1 MNLKRNIAAE
11 LDKILIGLKIKNK
24 VTRII
29 VFFKGN
35 IIWVEINVILN
46 KVVA

>member
-11 LDKILIGLKIKNK
+11 LDKILIGLEIKNK

-35 IIWVEINVILN
+35 NMGRNNVILN

>member
-11 LDKILIGLKIKNK
+11 LDKILIGLEIKNK

-46 KVVA
+46 KVIA